1 MARRLR
7 TQIRA
12 RKPDADASCAS
23 PGFPL
28 KPVQP
33 RPAVFSAHAGTR
45 ISILDPGSVGP
56 SRDALV
62 GALRESC
69 FAATRTVILESLL
82 RGRGRTR
89 AVASGATGI
98 LLEIAPLGPDRNR
111 LHRRV
116 PARILPG
123 LSDSRIRT
131 ACAGSPPEPSLAAI
145 RRTRGPQTEPVQ
157 GGPAHRVLTCPVRL
171 PRGLRE
177 AFEAGGRSSGG
188 RSVSRSSRP
197 SGGRGERSSGRGR
210 SRAFSSSPSRH
221 RSSGASRTSTPRSYL
236 PGAPSSGSSR
246 GFRGG
251 GTFLRWDAAFPVPQG
266 RPAAGASVAAA
277 EAAPGRSARLLR
289 DTAARARAGPAHRVL
304 TCPVRLPRG
313 LREAFEAGDVPP
325 VDAAFP
331 VPQGRPAA
339 GASVAAAE
347 AAPGRSA
354 RLLRDTAARARAGPA
369 HRVLT
374 CPVRLPR
381 GLREAFEAGDVPPV
395 DAAFPVPQGRP
406 AAGAG
411 VAAAEAAHEAVEAG
425 DADAARISDSSA
437 SGVP

>member
-7 TQIRA
+7 PRIRA
-12 RKPDADASCAS
+12 RKPDADASCAR
-23 PGFPL
+23 PGVPL

-45 ISILDPGSVGP
+45 ISTLGPGSVGP
-56 SRDALV
+56 SRAALV
-62 GALRESC
+62 GALRASC
-69 FAATRTVILESLL
+69 FAATRTVILASPL

-123 LSDSRIRT
+123 LSVARFRT

-171 PRGLRE
+171 PRGPRE
-177 AFEAGGRSSGG
+177 AFEAGD
-188 RSVSRSSRP
+188 V
-197 SGGRGERSSGRGR
+197 
-210 SRAFSSSPSRH
+210 
-221 RSSGASRTSTPRSYL
+221 
-236 PGAPSSGSSR
+236 APV
-246 GFRGG
+246 
-251 GTFLRWDAAFPVPQG
+251 DPAFPVPQG
-266 RPAAGASVAAA
+266 HPAAGVAAA
-277 EAAPGRSARLLR
+277 IVPAHRGGRWPGVRVRPSLGAAPGRSARLLR
-289 DTAARARAGPAHRVL
+289 DSTARARAGPAHCVL

-313 LREAFEAGDVPP
+313 LREAFEAGDVAP
-325 VDAAFP
+325 VDPAFP
-331 VPQGRPAA
+331 VPQGHPA
-339 GASVAAAE
+339 
-347 AAPGRSA
+347 
-354 RLLRDTAARARAGPA
+354 
-369 HRVLT
+369 
-374 CPVRLPR
+374 
-381 GLREAFEAGDVPPV
+381 
-395 DAAFPVPQGRP
+395 
-406 AAGAG
+406 AG
-411 VAAAEAAHEAVEAG
+411 VAAAEAAHEAVEAV

>member
-56 SRDALV
+56 SRAALV

-157 GGPAHRVLTCPVRL
+157 GGPAHRVLICPVRL
-171 PRGLRE
+171 PRG
-177 AFEAGGRSSGG
+177 F
-188 RSVSRSSRP
+188 
-197 SGGRGERSSGRGR
+197 
-210 SRAFSSSPSRH
+210 
-221 RSSGASRTSTPRSYL
+221 
-236 PGAPSSGSSR
+236 
-246 GFRGG
+246 
-251 GTFLRWDAAFPVPQG
+251 
-266 RPAAGASVAAA
+266 
-277 EAAPGRSARLLR
+277 
-289 DTAARARAGPAHRVL
+289 
-304 TCPVRLPRG
+304 
-313 LREAFEAGDVPP
+313 REAFEAGDVPP

-411 VAAAEAAHEAVEAG
+411 VAAAEAAPGRSARLLRDTAARARAGPAHRVLTCPVRLPRGLREAFEAG